1 VAQPNISHERQSKYL
16 LYALGALRLLRGK
29 QRIVPDEAAYR
40 ALIVACGRT
49 KSDRRMEL
57 VKLFGLLRSD
67 GIFPSAVTLG
77 QYTRALA
84 EGYSKRSI
92 GTPGEDIG
100 GIDASESTKVDSKV
114 AIESMEPGLFLCT
127 LDGNLTNI
135 EEAGRRWR
143 QKNNHDRDSTLVQD
157 ELLST
162 KDSQATHVERQN
174 KRSSKPWLPVAMSS
188 SFVPR
193 LSDDAGSPKK
203 LKLEK
208 ESIRL
213 LAIWSR
219 TKSCDCKS

>member
-1 VAQPNISHERQSKYL
+1 
-16 LYALGALRLLRGK
+16 
-29 QRIVPDEAAYR
+29 
-40 ALIVACGRT
+40 
-49 KSDRRMEL
+49 
-57 VKLFGLLRSD
+57 
-67 GIFPSAVTLG
+67 
-77 QYTRALA
+77 
-84 EGYSKRSI
+84 
-92 GTPGEDIG
+92 
-100 GIDASESTKVDSKV
+100 
-114 AIESMEPGLFLCT
+114 MEPGLFLCT

-162 KDSQATHVERQN
+162 KDSQATHVERQK